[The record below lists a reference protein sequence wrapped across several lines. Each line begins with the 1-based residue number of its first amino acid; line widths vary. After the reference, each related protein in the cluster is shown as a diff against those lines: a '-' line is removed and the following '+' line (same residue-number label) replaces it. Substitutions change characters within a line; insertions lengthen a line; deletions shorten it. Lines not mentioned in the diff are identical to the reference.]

1 MKLTPKCGIIL
12 QQKLRNRATS
22 RTGYVD
28 NNLRLLKRTTK
39 KKIDPRWNE
48 IHRRHPPRYSIARQF
63 HMFSP
68 LASEMPPKIRNRL
81 NQSYRGLR
89 VHKPKEVQNS
99 EKKPASSWACRSL
112 ISGKTPRCGMRDVA
126 NYWILTWYGQQST
139 CESISSRI
147 HKPASAV
154 TTDTPGTQLSQAS
167 TPDMDRVCQN
177 KLDLI
182 DR

>member
-1 MKLTPKCGIIL
+1 MSTTIY
-12 QQKLRNRATS
+12 
-22 RTGYVD
+22 GYW
-28 NNLRLLKRTTK
+28 REPTK

-68 LASEMPPKIRNRL
+68 LASGMPPKIRNRL

-99 EKKPASSWACRSL
+99 EEKKKPASSWACRSL

-126 NYWILTWYGQQST
+126 NYWVLTCTVSNQSVNPFPRAITNQRRQLLQTHLGHNCPRQALQT
-139 CESISSRI
+139 CIGCV
-147 HKPASAV
+147 K
-154 TTDTPGTQLSQAS
+154 TNS
-167 TPDMDRVCQN
+167 T
-177 KLDLI
+177 
-182 DR
+182 